1 MKRSVFHPF
10 QPASGDLESSNRM
23 SVALFGKGGQK
34 WDSEGLESKPQVILS
49 AGFPKISSFRDE
61 PMHPLTDGFVHSTS
75 DSDHSPQP
83 TGTRRLYQSN
93 YRRSKTYWPGQL
105 VMLAFY

>member
-1 MKRSVFHPF
+1 MGQRGVGV
-10 QPASGDLESSNRM
+10 QASGYS
-23 SVALFGKGGQK
+23 F
-34 WDSEGLESKPQVILS
+34 P
-49 AGFPKISSFRDE
+49 GFPKISSFRGE

-75 DSDHSPQP
+75 DSDRSPQP

-93 YRRSKTYWPGQL
+93 YRRSKTYWPGRL